1 MNPSFSLSLSPLS
14 VSTINTSYVLR
25 VLDSALNHALVLKPK
40 RVEWLVL
47 RADLR
52 GGEVALRDLEGGSLV
67 LQYALCSCRQLR
79 CCIDELS

>member
-14 VSTINTSYVLR
+14 ASTINTSYVLR

-52 GGEVALRDLEGGSLV
+52 GGEVALRDLGGSLV

>member
-14 VSTINTSYVLR
+14 ASTINTSYVLR

-52 GGEVALRDLEGGSLV
+52 GGEVALRDLGCSLV

>member
-14 VSTINTSYVLR
+14 ASTINTSYVLR

-52 GGEVALRDLEGGSLV
+52 GGEVALRDLGGSLV
-67 LQYALCSCRQLR
+67 LQYALYSCRQLR